1 MPMMHGTSQGG
12 TAATVLWGVAAL
24 ASVALAWT
32 AAGLD
37 IDVSA
42 VPPAP
47 LAGTAAV
54 AATTV
59 PVAPSQPVVPR
70 PIGAYG
76 TTLERPLF
84 EATRRPP
91 PDEAQPAAEPV
102 ASASEPALAPADD
115 LRIVGIMRPRKGSSS
130 ARVLV
135 RSADAQAIWVE
146 AGASV
151 GGWTVSAIGDR
162 TITIEGR
169 GQRREISLFQPPA
182 GVAN

>member
-1 MPMMHGTSQGG
+1 MPMMHGASQGG

-47 LAGTAAV
+47 VAGG
-54 AATTV
+54 AATTAASL
-59 PVAPSQPVVPR
+59 PVAPSQPVVPQ

-76 TTLERPLF
+76 ATLERPLF
-84 EATRRPP
+84 EATRRPRS
-91 PDEAQPAAEPV
+91 DDVQPAAAPA

-115 LRIVGIMRPRKGSSS
+115 LRIVGIMRPRKGASS

-146 AGASV
+146 TGASI

-162 TITIEGR
+162 TITVEGR
-169 GQRREISLFQPPA
+169 GQRREISLFQSPA